1 MVHLSELSWDELL
14 ATDNPDLI
22 WPQDH
27 QTENEIIRRCPEF
40 ATLYQILSTHL
51 FLQAS
56 EYGYVDIV
64 KVLLAKDAGLCH
76 LSDPLGRSPLDY
88 AAKTGKMEVI
98 DILLQTMH
106 TCQIE
111 AETVKLLVEN
121 ALLIAIAG
129 NQREAFRVLAYKYME
144 DWDSNKVASIKTT
157 NKLLLQAN
165 GGVQDPRMSEVVQI
179 MGIQEL
185 NKLLMVACKEYSLR
199 RQKEQNDLRVNA
211 KELEGLLNKYP
222 LLFETVSSP
231 RSCPLETQL
240 YLTILTK
247 ETDDLVKHIMRR
259 RKPELFEPSYYPLHE
274 ASGSGYIKTVRLM
287 LSQVSCTSTACS
299 QKSKSRGDTPLHHA
313 VSNFGTNE
321 VIRILLSTSWDC
333 VGAVTDDRRNPALFL
348 AARLKRY
355 SPFKILLEY
364 HIIKDELLDNNN
376 VNYWKGGK
384 FVLEIADRFV
394 HIVKEL
400 LSQSDCKVCFVE
412 YKDNENWKGC
422 MEAVI
427 NGKLTDNIL
436 DVVQDVEKEKNGP
449 LVHLSYYRKSITLKV
464 LLRHPRIRE
473 ILEIQGQYGYP
484 NLLNTLS
491 KPDSRNTNLM
501 GLLLTWEY
509 ERYHQAILLVDAI
522 QMGDF
527 EGYMELLSLY
537 PDILDRVS
545 EFPLGGT
552 PLHISIKAGKGK
564 LTTFIKDIIRTR
576 PDFAHCPNRNGFT
589 PLHVASAKDYL
600 DIVKE
605 LIAQVGPHL
614 CFLNRY
620 PSSWRSCDDLD
631 DSTDD
636 DKGRKE
642 QEILDY
648 DEDNSLFSDACCFVV
663 KTPLHCAI
671 NNHRISVINELLP
684 IWWNSSTGMAL
695 KGRDI
700 SLLRSVLSPGEG
712 GYSEAGTMLILRYI
726 EDQLLCSE
734 DWDTNAASELSSG
747 YIQIMKLLVN
757 PNTSC
762 HLSLVFVDKTEE
774 DKNING
780 VYNHCSAVI
789 EVKCGTINLLNGENY
804 NVYNKLT
811 TSYLKYFQEVTS
823 TQRKR
828 ILNLWLDKQKSIII
842 MEIWM
847 RSPLFYTE
855 DKDGRTVRD
864 SLWNCKEKGG
874 GKDEFGNVIPLHITI
889 WDDEIHNGDTSSS
902 EDDSIDGNEE
912 TSENAEVDGVQNTS
926 EKCVCPES
934 FSEMPSDQ
942 VQLPDAEEDNNR
954 EVHEQDLPGVNVS
967 DNPIG
972 VNSTMNDQRLFLNSG
987 QMFESA
993 SKCRHA
999 IKTASILAKKVVG
1012 FEKSTR
1018 TRIFAMCYYN
1028 KSCQWSLSANVEGDG
1043 KSFKVRK
1050 MVSKHTCPCLDDS
1063 KNKLATPE
1071 WISDCVVDYI
1081 WPDKNAFFKLNEMR
1095 IVSFIK
1101 DNYQIDIEATPASK
1115 AKKLAIEKIHH
1126 LQLQDY
1132 IARVLQPNPDSIA
1145 SLTSKNDREFEGL
1158 FISYKACMNGFL
1170 RGCLPLV
1177 FFEKIPTEKGDGGNN
1192 LLAAIGVDGNKNMFP
1207 FAFALLNKKTELK
1220 DAWELFFDHLDYIVK
1235 HPGFKQMNI
1244 ISNPSYEL
1252 TEAIEGKFPRAVQ
1265 GPFAWHLSLEMQNK
1279 FGSNIDMCCQQ
1290 IAMALTTEEYN
1301 KAFAD
1306 LKFGNEEAAE
1316 WLVENLPRNWV
1327 TSKFLPARISPLP
1340 AMLEQI
1346 SICLRRMFD
1355 ERRDKS
1361 TINSPSC
1368 LTQYADERIK
1378 AADEASRTHTVLPPK
1393 HSIYEVQDSN
1403 NNMNYDIDL
1412 LKKSCTCLHWQ
1423 KMGIPCSHAIAT
1435 IKKVQKDTPISEYCD
1450 GYYSIQSYRMAYE
1463 DTIEPVKVLH
1473 MPYIPPKKRTKKISD
1488 TSGESRRKKSRET

>member
-40 ATLYQILSTHL
+40 ATSYQILSTNL
-51 FLQAS
+51 FLLAS

-64 KVLLAKDAGLCH
+64 KVLLTKNAGLCH
-76 LSDPLGRSPLDY
+76 LSDPWSRSPLHF

-111 AETVKLLVEN
+111 AETVKFLVED
-121 ALLIAIAG
+121 ALLIAIAE

-157 NKLLLQAN
+157 NKLLLEAN
-165 GGVQDPRMSEVVQI
+165 VGVQDPRLLEEAQI
-179 MGIQEL
+179 MAIQKL
-185 NKLLMVACKEYSLR
+185 NKLLRLACRSYSNWFWLI
-199 RQKEQNDLRVNA
+199 K
-211 KELEGLLNKYP
+211 LEKFLNKNT

-240 YLTILTK
+240 YLTIFTK
-247 ETDDLVKHIMRR
+247 ETDDLVEHIMRR
-259 RKPELFEPSYYPLHE
+259 KPGLVEPSYYPLHE
-274 ASGSGYIKTVRLM
+274 ASGSGYIKTVKLI

-299 QKSKSRGDTPLHHA
+299 QKSKYTGYTPLHHA

-321 VIRILLSTSWDC
+321 VIRELLSTSWDC
-333 VGAVTDDRRNPALFL
+333 VGAVTDDRRTTALCL
-348 AARLKRY
+348 AVRFKRY
-355 SPFKILLEY
+355 SNFKILLES
-364 HIIKDELLDNNN
+364 HIIKDELLDSNN
-376 VNYWKGGK
+376 VSYWKGGK
-384 FVLEIADRFV
+384 CVREIADRYV
-394 HIVKEL
+394 MIVKEL
-400 LSQSDCKVCFVE
+400 LSQSDWKVCFVK

-422 MEAVI
+422 FAAVI

-473 ILEIQGQYGYP
+473 ILEIRGEDGNP
-484 NLLNTLS
+484 DLLNKLR

-501 GLLLTWEY
+501 GKLSTRKY
-509 ERYHQAILLVDAI
+509 ERYHQAILLVDVI
-522 QMGDF
+522 QMGDTD
-527 EGYMELLSLY
+527 GYIELLSLY

-552 PLHISIKAGKGK
+552 PLHISIKAGQGK

-576 PDFAHCPNRNGFT
+576 PDFAHRPNRNGFT
-589 PLHVASAKDYL
+589 PLHVASAKGYL

-605 LIAQVGPHL
+605 LIAQVGSHL
-614 CFLNRY
+614 CFLNRCS
-620 PSSWRSCDDLD
+620 SSWMIDDDHD

-636 DKGRKE
+636 DKGIKE
-642 QEILDY
+642 FFDS
-648 DEDNSLFSDACCFVV
+648 DEDNSVYSDVCCSGV

-671 NNHRISVINELLP
+671 NNERISVINELLP

-700 SLLRSVLSPGEG
+700 SLLRSVLRPGEG
-712 GYSEAGTMLILRYI
+712 GYSVAGTMLISRYI
-726 EDQLLCSE
+726 EDQLLNSE

-747 YIQIMKLLVN
+747 YIQIMKLLLN

-774 DKNING
+774 DKKTDG

-789 EVKCGTINLLNGENY
+789 EVKCGTINLINGENY
-804 NVYNKLT
+804 NVYNMLT

-828 ILNLWLDKQKSIII
+828 ILNLWLDREKSIIA

-847 RSPLFYTE
+847 RSPLFYTK
-855 DKDGRTVRD
+855 DKNGTTVRD
-864 SLWNCKEKGG
+864 GLWNCKKKGG
-874 GKDEFGNVIPLHITI
+874 GMDEFGNVIPLHITI
-889 WDDEIHNGDTSSS
+889 WD
-902 EDDSIDGNEE
+902 EE
-912 TSENAEVDGVQNTS
+912 SSENAEVDGVQNIS
-926 EKCVCPES
+926 EKGVWAES
-934 FSEMPSDQ
+934 LSVMRSDQ
-942 VQLPDAEEDNNR
+942 TQLLEAEEDNNR
-954 EVHEQDLPGVNVS
+954 EVHEQVQPGVNVS

-972 VNSTMNDQRLFLNSG
+972 GNSTINDQRLFLNSG
-987 QMFESA
+987 QIFESA

-999 IKTASILAKKVVG
+999 IKTAFILAKKVVG

-1028 KSCQWSLSANVEGDG
+1028 ESCKWSLSANVEGDG

-1050 MVSKHTCPCLDDS
+1050 MVSKHTCPCLGDS
-1063 KNKLATPE
+1063 KNKLATPD

-1081 WPDKNAFFKLNEMR
+1081 WPDKDAFLKLNEMR

-1115 AKKLAIEKIHH
+1115 AKRKAIETIHH

-1132 IARVLQPNPDSIA
+1132 IDRIKQSNPDSIA
-1145 SLTSKNDREFEGL
+1145 SLWPKKDTKFQGL
-1158 FISYKACMNGFL
+1158 FFSYKACINGFL
-1170 RGCLPLV
+1170 NGCLPLV

-1192 LLAAIGVDGNKNMFP
+1192 LLAAIGVDGNNNMFP
-1207 FAFALLNKKTELK
+1207 FAFALLDKKTDLK

-1252 TEAIEGKFPRAVQ
+1252 TEAIEGKFPKAVQ
-1265 GPFAWHLSLEMQNK
+1265 GPCAWHLSLEMQNK

-1290 IAMALTTEEYN
+1290 IAMALTREEYN

-1327 TSKFLPARISPLP
+1327 TSKFLPARISPVP

-1355 ERRDKS
+1355 ERRDKA

-1378 AADEASRTHTVLPPK
+1378 AADEASTTHTVLPPK

-1403 NNMNYDIDL
+1403 KNMNYDIDL

-1435 IKKVQKDTPISEYCD
+1435 IKKVQKGTPYSEYCEP
-1450 GYYSIQSYRMAYE
+1450 YYSMQSYRMAYE

-1473 MPYIPPKKRTKKISD
+1473 MPYEDIPPKKRRSSD